1 MEEALI
7 SQLDL
12 LVVILTLNNLL
23 EDLVYLLVVIKVVQ
37 VVLVEGIHHP
47 AKVVHPNNQDILLS
61 LVTQHNQDILH
72 NQDTQPNQ
80 DTQLSLVIRRNLDTQ
95 PSQDTQPNQDTLP
108 NLDILPR
115 AGTVDSPNSKL
126 TQELV

>member
-1 MEEALI
+1 VEEALI
-7 SQLDL
+7 SLLDL
-12 LVVILTLNNLL
+12 LVVILMLNNLL
-23 EDLVYLLVVIKVVQ
+23 QDLVYLLVVIKEVQ

-47 AKVVHPNNQDILLS
+47 AKVVHLNNQDTLLS
-61 LVTQHNQDILH
+61 LVTRHNQDILH

-80 DTQLSLVIRRNLDTQ
+80 DTQLSLVTLRNLDTL

-115 AGTVDSPNSKL
+115 AGIVDSPNSKL

>member
-1 MEEALI
+1 
-7 SQLDL
+7 
-12 LVVILTLNNLL
+12 
-23 EDLVYLLVVIKVVQ
+23 VVIKEVQ
-37 VVLVEGIHHP
+37 VVLVEDIHQQ
-47 AKVVHPNNQDILLS
+47 AKVVHLNNQDTLLS

-80 DTQLSLVIRRNLDTQ
+80 DTQLSLVTLRNLDILT
-95 PSQDTQPNQDTLP
+95 SKDTQPNQDTLP

-115 AGTVDSPNSKL
+115 EGIVDCPNSKL

>member
-1 MEEALI
+1 M
-7 SQLDL
+7 
-12 LVVILTLNNLL
+12 
-23 EDLVYLLVVIKVVQ
+23 VIKEVL
-37 VVLVEGIHHP
+37 VVLVEGIHP
-47 AKVVHPNNQDILLS
+47 LAKADHLNNQDTLLS

-80 DTQLSLVIRRNLDTQ
+80 DTQLSLVTLRNLDTLHNLDFL

-115 AGTVDSPNSKL
+115 AGIGDSPSSKL